1 MLEQLLEIAMY
12 GAGKARERAVD
23 LLCAA
28 HPAIAER
35 LNPRTIEQSATEL
48 SQHVGTILLVA
59 DDERERIGRLQSVAA
74 HHVEVAERTLRKM
87 LAELSVVMP
96 HVAPMGV
103 EIDTSPLRAVL
114 EEASRL
120 EPAAAADKAR
130 TAA

>member
-48 SQHVGTILLVA
+48 SEHVGKILLVA
-59 DDERERIGRLQSVAA
+59 DDEREQIGRLQTVAA

-96 HVAPMGV
+96 HVAQNGV

-114 EEASRL
+114 EEANKL
-120 EPAAAADKAR
+120 QPAAAADEAR

>member
-12 GAGKARERAVD
+12 GAGKARERAMD

-35 LNPRTIEQSATEL
+35 LNPRTVEQSAQEH
-48 SQHVGTILLVA
+48 SDHVVHIVALA
-59 DDERERIGRLQSVAA
+59 DDERRRIGTMQSVAA

-87 LAELSVVMP
+87 LGELSVVMP
-96 HVAPMGV
+96 NVV
-103 EIDTSPLRAVL
+103 EIDTSPLRAIL
-114 EEASRL
+114 EEANKL
-120 EPAAAADKAR
+120 PAASASKTR

>member
-12 GAGKARERAVD
+12 GAGKARERAMD

-28 HPAIAER
+28 HPTIAER
-35 LNPRTIEQSATEL
+35 LNPRTVEQSAQEH
-48 SQHVGTILLVA
+48 SDQVVRIVA
-59 DDERERIGRLQSVAA
+59 LAHDERQRIGTMRSVAA

-87 LAELSVVMP
+87 LSELSVVMP
-96 HVAPMGV
+96 NVV

-114 EEASRL
+114 EEANKP
-120 EPAAAADKAR
+120 PAASASKAR